1 MMPRIKNG
9 ELGWLGWG
17 LPVEHVFGKSGRN
30 DGNLPFALRAETATD
45 TVRDVRISDGDVVC
59 RADDG
64 AFQLAIKPRHR
75 AGPRGEP
82 MRVAPRQRVIGHPGN
97 PQGSGH
103 SPAHEVRSWPWRD
116 G

>member
-30 DGNLPFALRAETATD
+30 DGNLPFPLGAETATD
-45 TVRDVRISDGDVVC
+45 TVRDVRVGDSDVVC
-59 RADDG
+59 RAHDA
-64 AFQLAIKPRHR
+64 AFQLAIEPRNR
-75 AGPRGEP
+75 TGPRCKP
-82 MRVAPRQRVIGHPGN
+82 MRVAPRQRVIGHPCN

-103 SPAHEVRSWPWRD
+103 PPAHEVWS
-116 G
+116 